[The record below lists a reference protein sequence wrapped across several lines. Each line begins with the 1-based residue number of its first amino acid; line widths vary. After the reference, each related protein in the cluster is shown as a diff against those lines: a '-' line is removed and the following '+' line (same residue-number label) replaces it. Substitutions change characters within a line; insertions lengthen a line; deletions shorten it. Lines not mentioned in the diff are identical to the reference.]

1 MARLPESER
10 CTIRVG
16 RLHNCQS
23 TCRPALRYDSGLKS
37 SKCSK
42 HLCNKSGLR
51 IYDVKV
57 H

>member
-10 CTIRVG
+10 CTIWVG

-42 HLCNKSGLR
+42 HLCNKNGLG